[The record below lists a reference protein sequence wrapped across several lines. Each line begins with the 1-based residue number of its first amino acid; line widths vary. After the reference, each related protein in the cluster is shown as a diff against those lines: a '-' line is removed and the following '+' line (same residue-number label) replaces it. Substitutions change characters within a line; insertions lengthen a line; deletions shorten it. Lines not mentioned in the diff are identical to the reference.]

1 MSATTDDIDITA
13 EGRNGKFAR
22 SKVSQRLHQQNRAA
36 VITRWLRKI
45 HLHVELCSRARLTL
59 IYTGFGKHF
68 VL

>member
-13 EGRNGKFAR
+13 DRRNGKFAR
-22 SKVSQRLHQQNRAA
+22 SKVSQCLRQRKRAA

-45 HLHVELCSRARLTL
+45 HLYVGLCSRARLTL
-59 IYTGFGKHF
+59 IYTGVCKQF